1 MEFLEVVQTYF
12 RGERLESSLFVVP
25 GGIILIGLGIAAI
38 RSETP
43 AFAWSVAV
51 PCFLFGL
58 LFLGV
63 GVGISLRTPGQVA
76 ALLQGLET
84 DAPNTLAAE
93 IARMDKVLANF
104 HLVLPTLG
112 VIAFGGLV
120 LRFGVSADWAQ
131 GLGPILVLIGGLGLL
146 SDGFAS
152 RRALPYIAALAEER
166 DRSGAEE
173 QQRGET
179 TLRADAD

>member
-1 MEFLEVVQTYF
+1 MVQTYF
-12 RGERLESSLFVVP
+12 RGERLESALFVVP
-25 GGIILIGLGIAAI
+25 GGLLLIGLGIAAI

-84 DAPNTLAAE
+84 DAANTLAAE

-104 HLVLPTLG
+104 HLVLPTFG
-112 VIAFGGLV
+112 GIAFGGLV
-120 LRFGVSADWAQ
+120 LRFAVSTDWAQ
-131 GLGPILVLIGGLGLL
+131 GLGSILVLLGGIGLL
-146 SDGFAS
+146 TDGFAS
-152 RRALPYIAALAEER
+152 RRAVPYIDALAAEH
-166 DRSGAEE
+166 DRSSAER
-173 QQRGET
+173 QRGET
-179 TLRADAD
+179 NSAADAE